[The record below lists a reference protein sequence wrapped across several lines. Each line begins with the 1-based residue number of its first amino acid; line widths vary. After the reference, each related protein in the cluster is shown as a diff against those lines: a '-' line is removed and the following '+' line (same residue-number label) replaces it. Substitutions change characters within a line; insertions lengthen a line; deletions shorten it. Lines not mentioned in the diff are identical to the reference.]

1 MPGETPH
8 LPDLVIVTDSDL
20 LLGIDVGTT
29 AVKVAAF
36 TLDGE
41 PRSTHAV
48 SYPVHRPHPGWAEQ
62 DPLDWWR
69 GCLRGIRAVLADV
82 PAGAIRA
89 IGLVSQVNTHLLAAA
104 DLRPLSPAIIW
115 QDQRCAEDAR
125 ELDARFDAEDKIRI
139 WGAPITLDASFV
151 GARAA
156 YFARTDPAKWA
167 EARWLLS
174 PKDFIGAKLTGRVAT
189 DLLSGV
195 RVAGK
200 DGYLPA
206 ATGLVDGLAAK
217 LPEILPAETVLGRC
231 ALPELAAA
239 DVVVGT
245 MDAYGDV
252 FGSRTTEPGR
262 GLVSCGTSL
271 VVAGA
276 SGESVPTP
284 GIVTFPPRD
293 GVFVHAGPTQA
304 AGDAVRWWA
313 HASGRTLD
321 EVFASAANG
330 APGVVFTPYLSGER
344 APLWDPDVR
353 GGFLGLSAATTQAD
367 LARAV
372 LTGVAMSARHV
383 LEAVEHA
390 CGAAL
395 GPIAFVGGGARSD
408 LWAQLHA
415 DVLERPI
422 ERLRVTD
429 SAVLAAALLGAVGT
443 GIQPDLHTAAARS
456 VATERVFTPA
466 ANAAGLRPLYEA
478 YRASY
483 AGLREAHARLAE
495 FRATW

>member
-1 MPGETPH
+1 M
-8 LPDLVIVTDSDL
+8 TDSEL

-36 TLDGE
+36 TVDGE
-41 PRSTHAV
+41 RVAAHAV
-48 SYPVHRPHPGWAEQ
+48 SYPVHRPRPGWAEQ

-82 PAGAIRA
+82 RNRPVRA
-89 IGLVSQVNTHLLAAA
+89 IGLVSQVNTHLLAGV

-115 QDQRCAEDAR
+115 QDQRCAQDAR
-125 ELDARFDAEDKIRI
+125 ELDARFDTEAKLRI

-195 RVAGK
+195 RIAGRN
-200 DGYLPA
+200 GYLPE
-206 ATGLVDGLAAK
+206 ATALVEGLADK
-217 LPEILPAETVLGRC
+217 LPEILPAEAVLGPC
-231 ALPELAAA
+231 AVPELAGA

-252 FGSRTTEPGR
+252 FGSRTTEAGR
-262 GLVSCGTSL
+262 GLISCGTSL

-276 SGESVPTP
+276 STESAPTP

-293 GVFVHAGPTQA
+293 GVYVHAGPTQA

-313 HASGRTLD
+313 HACGRTLD
-321 EVFASAANG
+321 EVFGSAANG
-330 APGVVFTPYLSGER
+330 VPGVVFTPYLSGER
-344 APLWDPDVR
+344 APLWDADVR
-353 GGFLGLSAATTQAD
+353 GSFLGLSTATTQSD
-367 LARAV
+367 LALAV
-372 LTGVAMSARHV
+372 LSGVAMSARHV
-383 LEAVEHA
+383 LEAVETA

-395 GPIAFVGGGARSD
+395 DPIAFVGGGARSD

-415 DVLERPI
+415 DVLARPI

-429 SAVLAAALLGAVGT
+429 SAVLAAALLGAVGA
-443 GIQPDLHTAAARS
+443 GLQPDIGTAAARA

-466 ANAAGLRPLYEA
+466 PDAARLRPLYEA
-478 YRASY
+478 YLASY
-483 AGLREAHARLAE
+483 AGLCETHARLTE
-495 FRATW
+495 FRATS

>member
-1 MPGETPH
+1 
-8 LPDLVIVTDSDL
+8 VIVTDPEL

-36 TLDGE
+36 TADGM
-41 PRSTHAV
+41 RLAAHTV
-48 SYPVHRPHPGWAEQ
+48 SYPVHRPRPGWAEQ
-62 DPLDWWR
+62 DPQDWWR
-69 GCLRGIRAVLADV
+69 GTLRGIRAVLAELR
-82 PAGAIRA
+82 GRRIRA
-89 IGLVSQVNTHLLAAA
+89 VGLVSQVNTHLLAGA

-115 QDQRCAEDAR
+115 QDTRCAEDAH
-125 ELDARFDAEDKIRI
+125 ELDARFDDDAKIGI

-156 YFARTDPAKWA
+156 YFARTDPERWA

-195 RVAGK
+195 RIAGR
-200 DGYLPA
+200 DGYLPE
-206 ATGLVDGLAAK
+206 ATALVDGLAGK
-217 LPEILPAETVLGRC
+217 LPEILPAEAVLGPC
-231 ALPELAAA
+231 AVPELDGAE
-239 DVVVGT
+239 VVVGT

-252 FGSRTTEPGR
+252 FGSRTTEAGR
-262 GLVSCGTSL
+262 GLVVCGTSL

-276 SGESVPTP
+276 ATRAVPTP

-313 HASGRTLD
+313 HAGGRTID
-321 EVFASAANG
+321 EVFAAAAG
-330 APGVVFTPYLSGER
+330 GEPGVVFTPYLSGER
-344 APLWDPDVR
+344 APLWDPEVR
-353 GGFLGLSAATTQAD
+353 GSFLGLSAATTQAD

-383 LEAVEHA
+383 LEVVEKA
-390 CGAAL
+390 CG
-395 GPIAFVGGGARSD
+395 GPLDTIAFVGGGARSD

-415 DVLERPI
+415 DVLDRPV
-422 ERLRVTD
+422 ERLRVVD
-429 SAVLAAALLGAVGT
+429 SAVLAAALLGAVGV
-443 GIQPDLHTAAARS
+443 GVHPDIDTAAARA
-456 VATERVFTPA
+456 VATDRVFTPA
-466 ANAAGLRPLYEA
+466 PDAARLGPLYEA

-483 AGLREAHARLAE
+483 NGLRETHALLANY
-495 FRATW
+495 RATS